1 MSYDKNEEIIN
12 KLIKESQISGSG
24 INVSGKGDIEKMLG
38 SIDRNAAERKL
49 RSMGLGS
56 VADKL
61 KTVSDK
67 ELIDMIAK
75 NPSILKKI
83 NSLLK

>member
-24 INVSGKGDIEKMLG
+24 INVNGKGDIEKMLG